1 MKARFICTALP
12 LLLSACSASHHNASV
27 NVTRLQPGSET
38 GTVAINVTAPVNKV
52 ATYTSLHST
61 DYLKQVVLKD
71 GKVSA
76 QQWEQISYGT
86 VMKGLVRKN
95 VGDTWT
101 ASLEIDH
108 SCRPDEKKA
117 HYAEGVWVDTPSLTT
132 FSSRQIV
139 QIKRG
144 EVLLISGKGFDTSCE
159 FPTIILHPT
168 E

>member
-1 MKARFICTALP
+1 MKARFTFSALS
-12 LLLSACSASHHNASV
+12 LLLSACSATQQNASIH
-27 NVTRLQPGSET
+27 VTRLQAGSET

-52 ATYTSLHST
+52 AAYTSLHST
-61 DYLKQVVLKD
+61 DYLKQVVLKE

-76 QQWEQISYGT
+76 QQWDQISYGT

-101 ASLEIDH
+101 ASLEIEH

-117 HYAEGVWVDTPSLTT
+117 HFAEGVWVDTPSLKT

-139 QIKRG
+139 QITRG
-144 EVLLISGKGFDTSCE
+144 EDLLISGKGFDTGCE